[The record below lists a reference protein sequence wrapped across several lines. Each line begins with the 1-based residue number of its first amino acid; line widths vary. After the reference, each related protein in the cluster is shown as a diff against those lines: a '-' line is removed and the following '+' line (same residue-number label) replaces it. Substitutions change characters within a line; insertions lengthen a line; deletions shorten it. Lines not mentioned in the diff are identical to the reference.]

1 MAAAAAAVVF
11 ALVAALPLSLP
22 VVRPGPLP
30 PVATVTAS
38 SPLMFVFLRGKVER
52 AALPLSL
59 ALPLPFSLPLHF
71 GGGRAGSRAGMRAL
85 LLVSRPPA
93 AAAATTV
100 AVATARLGGVA
111 VAMVA
116 GLGLEVGE
124 EGRGRV
130 SPRRW
135 TATVRAGT

>member
-1 MAAAAAAVVF
+1 MAAAAAVVF

-38 SPLMFVFLRGKVER
+38 SPLVFVFLRGKVER

-93 AAAATTV
+93 AAATTV